1 MNSNEAYL
9 KKGKEVTD
17 FLTWKLL
24 YPILLIIYIIVNP
37 ISIFIIS
44 LLISFLILRP
54 NLKLK
59 KAWKRFLYLCL
70 IIHIFL
76 ISTYSISPYLQYQ
89 EFRFSHWNWEKVEG
103 KPENFHVKW
112 EEVYRRKSPKA
123 IADIQ
128 YSFQLNDEIKKA
140 TEFDALKIYY
150 PYFAGKTDEKK
161 EELKR
166 ELSQQI
172 KQHIANKD
180 DVILANT
187 KNGKSK
193 LFITTEKVLLAN
205 SGAYNFITNV
215 GQVFLGIALLIFI
228 GWLIVRYFLKDK

>member
-9 KKGKEVTD
+9 KTGKKVTD
-17 FLTWKLL
+17 FLTWKLIF
-24 YPILLIIYIIVNP
+24 PILLILYIVINP
-37 ISIFIIS
+37 ISIFIF
-44 LLISFLILRP
+44 SFLISILFFTSNFKTR
-54 NLKLK
+54 KG
-59 KAWKRFLYLCL
+59 WKR
-70 IIHIFL
+70 IL
-76 ISTYSISPYLQYQ
+76 ISTLLVYSFLLSIYSISPYLQYQ

-103 KPENFHVKW
+103 KPENQHVKW
-112 EEVYRRKSPKA
+112 EEIYRRKSPKA

-161 EELKR
+161 EALKSK
-166 ELSQQI
+166 LSQQI

-180 DVILANT
+180 YVILANP

-193 LFITTEKVLLAN
+193 LFITTQKVLLEN
-205 SGAYNFITNV
+205 SGSYNFITDI